1 VKFKGFLKGEQMIDS
16 SGICRCKPKDNEC
29 EKCFIQKDGS
39 YYFFNR
45 KTNSIMEIPIKMML
59 NIDE

>member
-1 VKFKGFLKGEQMIDS
+1 MIDS